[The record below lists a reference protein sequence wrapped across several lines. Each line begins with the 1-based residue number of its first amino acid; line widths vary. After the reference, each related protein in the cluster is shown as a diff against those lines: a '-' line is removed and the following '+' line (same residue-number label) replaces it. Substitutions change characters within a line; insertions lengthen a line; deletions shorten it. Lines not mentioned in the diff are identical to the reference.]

1 MVLERTIFKFCQY
14 IFRYFV
20 INKNPWK
27 FIWTKL
33 NSFHIRILCAK
44 FGWNRPS
51 GSGEEKKTKIWKVY
65 NNSDKNDNDDDG
77 QILFRKAHIGLDELK
92 SEIGIVSINC
102 RKDSGIV
109 CIDTINTIIY
119 MHQREWIQWTGGLKG
134 IQKERRVG
142 QSFQSG

>member
-1 MVLERTIFKFCQY
+1 MALLFKHFTQVPFTHEYFVSTLVEICQMVLERTIFKFCQY

-77 QILFRKAHIGLDELK
+77 QVLFRKAHIGFDELK
-92 SEIGIVSINC
+92 SEIGIVSI
-102 RKDSGIV
+102 
-109 CIDTINTIIY
+109 
-119 MHQREWIQWTGGLKG
+119 
-134 IQKERRVG
+134 
-142 QSFQSG
+142 